1 MGRSHTHTHIPTL
14 KETVAGG
21 ETSMWKRSPQPY
33 SSSSSRVTLGG
44 AGGGLLYLLRMPLK
58 LGLCCGSGAGS
69 ALPAARSLFC
79 SATPLFL

>member
-1 MGRSHTHTHIPTL
+1 
-14 KETVAGG
+14 
-21 ETSMWKRSPQPY
+21 MWKRSPQPY

-44 AGGGLLYLLRMPLK
+44 GGGGLLHLLPMPLE

-69 ALPAARSLFC
+69 VLPAARSLFC